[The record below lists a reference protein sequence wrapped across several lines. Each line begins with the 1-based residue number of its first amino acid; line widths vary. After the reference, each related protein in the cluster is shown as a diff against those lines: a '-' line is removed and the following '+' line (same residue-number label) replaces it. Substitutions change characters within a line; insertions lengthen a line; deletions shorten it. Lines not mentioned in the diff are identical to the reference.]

1 MQFLDN
7 LRARRLLRRA
17 ATLRRGGDSPAAI
30 DVLAPFLALHPNDVG
45 ANAEMARALRVLEDP
60 SGAEEHLRAALAQ
73 VLDYTLVVELAASF
87 AEQQRAAEAEDLLDS
102 ALFMTK
108 GNPRLDPGE
117 ALLVRAAIAHAQGRD
132 EDARAALDA
141 IHPKRASRQTKA
153 FAERLRGRL
162 EPS

>member
-7 LRARRLLRRA
+7 ARARRTLRRA
-17 ATLRRGGDSPAAI
+17 AALRRGGDSPAAI
-30 DVLAPFLALHPNDVG
+30 DVLAPFLAAHPDHVG
-45 ANAEMARALRVLEDP
+45 TNAEMARALRVLGDP
-60 SGAEEHLRAALAQ
+60 SGAEEHLRAALGR
-73 VLDYTLVVELAASF
+73 VLDYTLVVELAASL
-87 AEQQRAAEAEDLLDS
+87 AEQQRIAEAEALLDS

-117 ALLVRAAIAHAQGRD
+117 ALLVRATIAYAQDRD

-162 EPS
+162 QVS